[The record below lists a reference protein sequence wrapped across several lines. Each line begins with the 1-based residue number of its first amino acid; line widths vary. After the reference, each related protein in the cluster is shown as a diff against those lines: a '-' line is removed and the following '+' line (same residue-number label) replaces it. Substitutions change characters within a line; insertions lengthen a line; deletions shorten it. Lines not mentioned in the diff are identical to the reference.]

1 VVQRTLFDQFL
12 DMYLRVVRSLTFG
25 HPLAVADPGDEPPD
39 LDFGPL
45 INAAKATELSQEVDL
60 AIQMAATPLYRG
72 SLDQGWFLPGQD
84 TSAYLPPVALLDPPG
99 ASALGHAEPFGPVD
113 TVVLVDSAAE
123 LLAEMNASNGCLVA
137 SIACDDE
144 QLAHRLADQVHAFKV
159 GINRPRSRGDKA
171 EPFGGRGA
179 SWKGAFVGGELL
191 VHAVTQGP
199 PTEHLFGNFPDYQRY
214 PAV

>member
-1 VVQRTLFDQFL
+1 
-12 DMYLRVVRSLTFG
+12 
-25 HPLAVADPGDEPPD
+25 
-39 LDFGPL
+39 
-45 INAAKATELSQEVDL
+45 
-60 AIQMAATPLYRG
+60 
-72 SLDQGWFLPGQD
+72 
-84 TSAYLPPVALLDPPG
+84 
-99 ASALGHAEPFGPVD
+99 
-113 TVVLVDSAAE
+113 
-123 LLAEMNASNGCLVA
+123 
-137 SIACDDE
+137 
-144 QLAHRLADQVHAFKV
+144 VHAFKV